1 MTSATT
7 WPVAEVELVRAWHPL
22 WAVVHVLLVVLVP
35 AGGPRAP
42 FAPPAARVPSVPVA
56 EERTVPVQPVLPAQS
71 SVASAIDHDDA
82 PGTVG
87 PPVLALEPGAVGAGG
102 VAGWSWP
109 GVLSCWS

>member
-1 MTSATT
+1 
-7 WPVAEVELVRAWHPL
+7 VELVRAWHPL
-22 WAVVHVLLVVLVP
+22 CVAVQVPVEVLLP

-42 FAPPAARVPSVPVA
+42 LTPLAARVPSVPVA

-82 PGTVG
+82 PGAVG